1 MGVTRRWS
9 TARPKGDVVDHPAV
23 LKLVTRG
30 DPGTRPRRVHIRGK
44 VLVTYSSTRV
54 NMKRD
59 AWEMMGDGDIF
70 VQWIRPKGQEPW
82 AIALTRHE
90 LERTFGEITE
100 SESWDDP
107 KVRCYHF
114 PLLPPAAGAY
124 RVPTLGPAR
133 Y

>member
-9 TARPKGDVVDHPAV
+9 TARPKGSVVDHPAV
-23 LKLVTRG
+23 QKLVSRG
-30 DPGTRPRRVHIRGK
+30 DPGTRPQRVHIGGK

-59 AWEMMGDGDIF
+59 AWELLPDDGIF

-82 AIALTRHE
+82 AFALTRQE

-100 SESWDDP
+100 SDSWDDP

-114 PLLPPAAGAY
+114 PLLPPAARAY
-124 RVPTLGPAR
+124 RVPSLGPTR

>member
-9 TARPKGDVVDHPAV
+9 SAHPRGSVVDHPAV
-23 LKLVTRG
+23 LKLVERG
-30 DPGTRPRRVHIRGK
+30 DPGTRPRRVHIGGT
-44 VLVTYSSTRV
+44 VLVTDSSTRV

-59 AWEMMGDGDIF
+59 AWEMMDEGDLF
-70 VQWIRPKGQEPW
+70 VQWIRPKGQQPW
-82 AIALTRHE
+82 AIALTRRE

-100 SESWDDP
+100 SDSWEDP

-114 PLLPPAAGAY
+114 PLLPPAASAY

>member
-9 TARPKGDVVDHPAV
+9 TARPKGSVVDHPAV

-30 DPGTRPRRVHIRGK
+30 DPGTKPRRVHIGGK

-59 AWEMMGDGDIF
+59 AWDMLPDDGIF
-70 VQWIRPKGQEPW
+70 VQWIRPKGQAPW
-82 AIALTRHE
+82 AIALTRQE

-114 PLLPPAAGAY
+114 PLLPPAARAY

>member
-9 TARPKGDVVDHPAV
+9 CARPRGSMVDHPAV
-23 LKLVTRG
+23 LKLVERG
-30 DPGTRPRRVHIRGK
+30 DPGTRPRRVHIGGT

-59 AWEMMGDGDIF
+59 AWEMMDEGDLF
-70 VQWIRPKGQEPW
+70 VQWIRPKGQQPW
-82 AIALTRHE
+82 AIALTRRE

-114 PLLPPAAGAY
+114 PLLPPAATAY
-124 RVPTLGPAR
+124 RVPTLGPAH